1 MNQIRRARCGISF
14 CCIGNRCPENVC
26 LTNSQRKREKCVSS
40 GRTCYALNTFHC
52 ILFFTFKRGQDKAL
66 GAIKVG
72 QFDPLDFL
80 LVGKF
85 KLQVVSR
92 PVKGEKVFS
101 SSPLVHIFYF

>member
-1 MNQIRRARCGISF
+1 MSRK
-14 CCIGNRCPENVC
+14 C
-26 LTNSQRKREKCVSS
+26 LFNKLAEKEKCASF

-80 LVGKF
+80 LLVGKF